1 MTPAII
7 IVLVMAAFV
16 IARLFRSTKM
26 WWKLLFAIMT
36 GLLVGMLSKG
46 LTGSKHPVKPVT
58 ELISTINNADPLMC
72 MQSLV
77 ATVTEGTTV
86 CQSGVA
92 GHIIK
97 DEVLFDALISKHT
110 GTNGRNPPAIQN
122 DS

>member
-7 IVLVMAAFV
+7 LVLLLCAFI
-16 IARLFRSTKM
+16 IARMMRSTKM
-26 WWKLLFAIMT
+26 WWRLLFAIMA

-46 LTGSKHPVKPVT
+46 LTESKDSANLLT
-58 ELISTINNADPLMC
+58 ELISTMDNNSTTMD

-77 ATVTEGTTV
+77 ATVTEGTTD

-92 GHIIK
+92 SYPIV
-97 DEVLFDALISKHT
+97 EEELFDALINVT
-110 GTNGRNPPAIQN
+110 CGTNGRDSPLIWN

>member
-7 IVLVMAAFV
+7 LVLILAAF
-16 IARLFRSTKM
+16 ILARSFRSTKM
-26 WWKLLFAIMT
+26 WWRLLFAIMA

-46 LTGSKHPVKPVT
+46 LTESKDSANLLT
-58 ELISTINNADPLMC
+58 ELISTMDNNSTTMD

-77 ATVTEGTTV
+77 ATVTEGTTD

-92 GHIIK
+92 SYPIV
-97 DEVLFDALISKHT
+97 EEELFDALINVTCS
-110 GTNGRNPPAIQN
+110 TNGRDSPLIWN